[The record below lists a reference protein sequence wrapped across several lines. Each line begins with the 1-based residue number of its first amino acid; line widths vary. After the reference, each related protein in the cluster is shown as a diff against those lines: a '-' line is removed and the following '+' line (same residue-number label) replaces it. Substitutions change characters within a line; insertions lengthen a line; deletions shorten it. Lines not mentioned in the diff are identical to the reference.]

1 MLRELGEAPA
11 LFSFLR
17 QDARAMIKVQRWVD
31 LPDRAAAEAAI
42 TTIFFETSATQSFAD
57 EAAKTA
63 FRERWL
69 GRYLTHDGE
78 HVSVALDEAGRI
90 IGYLVGALDDPA
102 RAQRFG
108 DLGFMQSFA
117 ALTALY
123 PAHLHV
129 NLTASA
135 RGKRVGEHLVA
146 QFVDDVRAA
155 QVPGVH
161 VVTGRGVRNVGF
173 YNRLGF
179 EERGSLPTA
188 NGAMV
193 FLGRAVAC

>member
-1 MLRELGEAPA
+1 MA
-11 LFSFLR
+11 
-17 QDARAMIKVQRWVD
+17 KVVRWVD
-31 LPDRAAAEAAI
+31 LPDRAAAEAEI
-42 TTIFFETSATQSFAD
+42 TAIFFASSATQSFAD
-57 EAAKTA
+57 EAVRAA

-69 GRYLTHDGE
+69 GRYLTHDAQ
-78 HVSVALDEAGRI
+78 HVFVALNEAERI
-90 IGYLVGALDDPA
+90 IGYLVGALEDPA
-102 RAQRFG
+102 QAERFG
-108 DLGFMQSFA
+108 DLAFMQAFA
-117 ALTALY
+117 ALTPQY

-135 RGKRVGEHLVA
+135 RGQRIGEGLVER
-146 QFVDDVRAA
+146 FVDDVRTARL
-155 QVPGVH
+155 PGVH

-179 EERGSLPTA
+179 EERGLLATA